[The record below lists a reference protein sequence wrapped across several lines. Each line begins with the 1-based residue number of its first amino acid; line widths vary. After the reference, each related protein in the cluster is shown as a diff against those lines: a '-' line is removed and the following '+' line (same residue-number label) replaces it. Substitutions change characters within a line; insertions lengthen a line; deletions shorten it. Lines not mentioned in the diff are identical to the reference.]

1 MRQKKLGEGIT
12 DGMAFKVALEDW
24 IRTEQVEIKWGCWEV
39 RWLEGIPGKAKNM
52 NGQGANSTEETQIIW
67 DIVFMKA
74 KWKKAES
81 ILGPDCK
88 KKP

>member
-1 MRQKKLGEGIT
+1 
-12 DGMAFKVALEDW
+12 
-24 IRTEQVEIKWGCWEV
+24 
-39 RWLEGIPGKAKNM
+39 M

>member
-1 MRQKKLGEGIT
+1 
-12 DGMAFKVALEDW
+12 
-24 IRTEQVEIKWGCWEV
+24 
-39 RWLEGIPGKAKNM
+39 M

-74 KWKKAES
+74 KWKKVES